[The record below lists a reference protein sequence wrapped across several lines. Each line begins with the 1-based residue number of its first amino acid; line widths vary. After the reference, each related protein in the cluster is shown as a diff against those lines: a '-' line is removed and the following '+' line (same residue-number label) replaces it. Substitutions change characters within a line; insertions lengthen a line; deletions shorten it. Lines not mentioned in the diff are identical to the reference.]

1 MNALRA
7 DASWPPAPDQLVVR
21 INPMRRRHLR
31 AVGRIEGQVYPRPW
45 THATFLSELAQRDD
59 RCYLVAKVGN
69 NIVGYAGEL
78 FALDDA
84 HVTTIAVDPGWHRH
98 QVGTRLLLA
107 MARNA
112 VSRGSTSLTL
122 EVRVSNKAAQELY
135 RRFGFAPAGIRQR
148 YYENVEDA
156 IVMWAHD
163 ITGPEYGHRLDELDM
178 TVRGRTIMD
187 RRP

>member
-7 DASWPPAPDQLVVR
+7 DAAWPPAPDQLVVR
-21 INPMRRRHLR
+21 IIAMRRRHLR

-45 THATFLSELAQRDD
+45 THATFLSELGQRDD

-69 NIVGYAGEL
+69 NVVGYAGEL

-84 HVTTIAVDPGWHRH
+84 HVTTIAVDPAWHRH
-98 QVGTRLLLA
+98 QIGTRLLLA
-107 MARNA
+107 LAHQA
-112 VSRGSTSLTL
+112 ITRGSTSLTL
-122 EVRVSNKAAQELY
+122 EVRVSNKPAQEMY

-163 ITGPEYGHRLDELDM
+163 ITGADYRERLDLLEG

-187 RRP
+187 RLP